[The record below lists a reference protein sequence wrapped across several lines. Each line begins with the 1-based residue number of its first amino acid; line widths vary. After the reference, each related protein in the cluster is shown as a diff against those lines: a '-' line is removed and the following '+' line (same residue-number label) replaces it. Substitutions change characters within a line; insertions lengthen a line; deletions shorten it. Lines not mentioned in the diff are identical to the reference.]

1 MQRSKRTGDDG
12 GDWREEG
19 GGGLGGV
26 AKLLDPGGELGGG
39 TDRRCGVGGCGDR
52 D

>member
-12 GDWREEG
+12 GDWREGG

-26 AKLLDPGGELGGG
+26 AKLLDPGGGLGGG